1 MTIAAIG
8 GGPTAVPLRSSAS
21 ILPLIT
27 ILSLL
32 FLWLLVAVNRT
43 VHDPYMDEIFHIPQ
57 AQKYCKGRFDEWD
70 PKITTFPG
78 LYLAST
84 LYAKAAFTL
93 NVGDF
98 CSVAVLRSVNLLFAL
113 GNVVLCVLLRRHVA
127 PQDPNALLH
136 ALRIAVFPPLFFF
149 AFLFYTDAGATF
161 FVLLMALLAERVDL
175 LQYPPARGSFMLSSL
190 SGAVAVLFRQT
201 NIIWVVFVAGTVV
214 VRCVELAHS
223 KFIYGSLKEDTSASG
238 TSSVTHS
245 SLRVFL
251 SFISVVISNLPSILL
266 IVWPFV
272 VIVAGFVGFLVAN
285 GGIVVGKF
293 ESRANVNVHATSG
306 WISLTFF
313 WLNCAGDKSNH
324 EVTFHGAQV
333 LYFIVVAASG
343 FGLSLIA
350 PNQLKR
356 SIASLRRNA
365 GSSRGVVF
373 MIFAVVVTIGVI
385 HLFSPVHK
393 FMLADNRH
401 YTFYV
406 WRKFF
411 LKHDMAK
418 FLPAPLYLYFGWR
431 CWDELGRRRSPLWK
445 LVYALAVCLV
455 LIPSPL
461 VEPRYY
467 CVPFILLH
475 LNTSNQSA
483 FHLWIVTAVYMVVNM
498 LTLYIFLY
506 HPYTWV
512 DGSTARFMW

>member
-1 MTIAAIG
+1 MTITAIG

-21 ILPLIT
+21 ILPLIA
-27 ILSLL
+27 ILSLM

-57 AQKYCKGRFDEWD
+57 AQKYCEGRFDEWD

-136 ALRIAVFPPLFFF
+136 ALRIAVFPPLLFF

-285 GGIVVGKF
+285 GGIVVG
-293 ESRANVNVHATSG
+293 
-306 WISLTFF
+306 
-313 WLNCAGDKSNH
+313 DKSNH

-356 SIASLRRNA
+356 SIASLRWNA

-431 CWDELGRRRSPLWK
+431 CWDELGMF
-445 LVYALAVCLV
+445 VYV
-455 LIPSPL
+455 
-461 VEPRYY
+461 
-467 CVPFILLH
+467 
-475 LNTSNQSA
+475 
-483 FHLWIVTAVYMVVNM
+483 VT
-498 LTLYIFLY
+498 
-506 HPYTWV
+506 
-512 DGSTARFMW
+512 

>member
-1 MTIAAIG
+1 MKDDSVQC
-8 GGPTAVPLRSSAS
+8 GPGFTFMSYLANLWP
-21 ILPLIT
+21 
-27 ILSLL
+27 SL
-32 FLWLLVAVNRT
+32 
-43 VHDPYMDEIFHIPQ
+43 
-57 AQKYCKGRFDEWD
+57 DEWD

-78 LYLAST
+78 LYLVST
-84 LYAKAAFTL
+84 LYAKLASTFNTD
-93 NVGDF
+93 DF
-98 CSVAVLRSVNLLFAL
+98 CSVAVLRSVNVLFAV
-113 GNVVLCVLLRRHVA
+113 GNVVLCASIRHHVA
-127 PQDPNALLH
+127 PQDPHALLH

-149 AFLFYTDAGATF
+149 TFLFYTDGGATF
-161 FVLLMALLAERVDL
+161 FVLLMALLVERVDL
-175 LQYPPARGSFMLSSL
+175 LQYPPARGSFMLSAL

-201 NIIWVVFVAGTVV
+201 NIVWVVFVAGTVV

-223 KFIYGSLKEDTSASG
+223 KFIYGSLREDSSVSG
-238 TSSVTHS
+238 TASIVTHS

-251 SFISVVISNLPSILL
+251 NFISVVISNLPSILL

-272 VIVAGFVGFLVAN
+272 IIVAGFVGFLLTN
-285 GGIVVGKF
+285 GGIVVG
-293 ESRANVNVHATSG
+293 
-306 WISLTFF
+306 
-313 WLNCAGDKSNH
+313 DKANH
-324 EVTFHGAQV
+324 EMTFHGAQV

-350 PNQLKR
+350 PRNLKR
-356 SIASLRRNA
+356 FFGSVRRNA
-365 GSSRGVVF
+365 GSLRGALF
-373 MIFAVVVTIGVI
+373 MIFVAVVTIGVI
-385 HLFSPVHK
+385 YRFSPVHK

-411 LKHDMAK
+411 LKHKMAK
-418 FLPAPLYLYFGWR
+418 FLPTPLYLFFGWR
-431 CWDELGRRRSPLWK
+431 CWDELGRRRSSLWK

-483 FHLWIVTAVYMVVNM
+483 CQLWIVTAVYMAVNA

>member
-21 ILPLIT
+21 ILPLIA

-57 AQKYCKGRFDEWD
+57 AQKYCEGRFDEWD

-136 ALRIAVFPPLFFF
+136 ALRIAVFPPLLFF

-285 GGIVVGKF
+285 GGIVVG
-293 ESRANVNVHATSG
+293 
-306 WISLTFF
+306 
-313 WLNCAGDKSNH
+313 DKSNH

-411 LKHDMAK
+411 LKYDMAK

-431 CWDELGRRRSPLWK
+431 CWDELGMF
-445 LVYALAVCLV
+445 VYV
-455 LIPSPL
+455 
-461 VEPRYY
+461 
-467 CVPFILLH
+467 
-475 LNTSNQSA
+475 
-483 FHLWIVTAVYMVVNM
+483 VT
-498 LTLYIFLY
+498 
-506 HPYTWV
+506 
-512 DGSTARFMW
+512 

>member
-21 ILPLIT
+21 ILPLIA

-57 AQKYCKGRFDEWD
+57 AQKYCEGRFDEWD

-136 ALRIAVFPPLFFF
+136 ALRIAVFPPLLFF

-223 KFIYGSLKEDTSASG
+223 KFIYGSL
-238 TSSVTHS
+238 
-245 SLRVFL
+245 RVFL

-285 GGIVVGKF
+285 GGIVVG
-293 ESRANVNVHATSG
+293 
-306 WISLTFF
+306 
-313 WLNCAGDKSNH
+313 DKSNH

-356 SIASLRRNA
+356 SIASLRWNA

-461 VEPRYY
+461 VEY
-467 CVPFILLH
+467 V
-475 LNTSNQSA
+475 
-483 FHLWIVTAVYMVVNM
+483 
-498 LTLYIFLY
+498 
-506 HPYTWV
+506 
-512 DGSTARFMW
+512 

>member
-1 MTIAAIG
+1 MTITAIG
-8 GGPTAVPLRSSAS
+8 GGPTAVPVRSSAS
-21 ILPLIT
+21 ILPVIA
-27 ILSLL
+27 ILSLM

-57 AQKYCKGRFDEWD
+57 AQKYCEGRFDEWD

-136 ALRIAVFPPLFFF
+136 ALRIAVFPPLLFF

-285 GGIVVGKF
+285 GGIVVG
-293 ESRANVNVHATSG
+293 
-306 WISLTFF
+306 
-313 WLNCAGDKSNH
+313 DKSNH

-431 CWDELGRRRSPLWK
+431 CWDELGMF
-445 LVYALAVCLV
+445 VYV
-455 LIPSPL
+455 
-461 VEPRYY
+461 
-467 CVPFILLH
+467 
-475 LNTSNQSA
+475 
-483 FHLWIVTAVYMVVNM
+483 VT
-498 LTLYIFLY
+498 
-506 HPYTWV
+506 
-512 DGSTARFMW
+512 

>member
-1 MTIAAIG
+1 MTITAIG
-8 GGPTAVPLRSSAS
+8 GGLTAVPLRSSAS
-21 ILPLIT
+21 ILPVIA
-27 ILSLL
+27 ILSLM

-57 AQKYCKGRFDEWD
+57 AQKYCEGRFDEWD

-136 ALRIAVFPPLFFF
+136 ALRIAVFPPLLFF

-285 GGIVVGKF
+285 GGIVVG
-293 ESRANVNVHATSG
+293 
-306 WISLTFF
+306 
-313 WLNCAGDKSNH
+313 DKSNH

-431 CWDELGRRRSPLWK
+431 CWDELGMF
-445 LVYALAVCLV
+445 VYV
-455 LIPSPL
+455 
-461 VEPRYY
+461 
-467 CVPFILLH
+467 
-475 LNTSNQSA
+475 
-483 FHLWIVTAVYMVVNM
+483 VT
-498 LTLYIFLY
+498 
-506 HPYTWV
+506 
-512 DGSTARFMW
+512 

>member
-1 MTIAAIG
+1 MATIAAPT
-8 GGPTAVPLRSSAS
+8 GGPTAVLPRPSTS
-21 ILPLIT
+21 ILPVVATLGLL
-27 ILSLL
+27 LS
-32 FLWLLVAVNRT
+32 WLLAAVNKT
-43 VHDPYMDEIFHIPQ
+43 VPDPYMDEIFHIPQ
-57 AQKYCKGRFDEWD
+57 AQKYCEGRFDEWD

-78 LYLAST
+78 LYLVST
-84 LYAKAAFTL
+84 LYFKAASTL

-98 CSVAVLRSVNLLFAL
+98 CSVAVLRSVNVLFAL

-149 AFLFYTDAGATF
+149 TFLFYTDGGATF
-161 FVLLMALLAERVDL
+161 FVLLMALLAEKVDL
-175 LQYPPARGSFMLSSL
+175 LQYPPARGSFMLSATC
-190 SGAVAVLFRQT
+190 GAVAVLFRQT
-201 NIIWVVFVAGTVV
+201 NIVWVVFVAGTVV

-223 KFIYGSLKEDTSASG
+223 KFIYGSLKEDTSVNG

-251 SFISVVISNLPSILL
+251 NFISVVISNIPSILL

-272 VIVAGFVGFLVAN
+272 VLVLGFISFLVMN
-285 GGIVVGKF
+285 GGIVV
-293 ESRANVNVHATSG
+293 
-306 WISLTFF
+306 
-313 WLNCAGDKSNH
+313 GDKSNH
-324 EVTFHGAQV
+324 EVTFHGAQP
-333 LYFIVVAASG
+333 AKE
-343 FGLSLIA
+343 IA
-350 PNQLKR
+350 Q
-356 SIASLRRNA
+356 
-365 GSSRGVVF
+365 
-373 MIFAVVVTIGVI
+373 IGPPERC
-385 HLFSPVHK
+385 PVHK

-411 LKHDMAK
+411 LKHEVAK
-418 FLPAPLYLYFGWR
+418 FLPTPLYLFFGWH

-445 LVYALAVCLV
+445 LVYALAVSLV

-483 FHLWIVTAVYMVVNM
+483 FHLWVVTAVYMAVNA

>member
-1 MTIAAIG
+1 MATIAAPT
-8 GGPTAVPLRSSAS
+8 GGPTAVLPRPSTS
-21 ILPLIT
+21 ILPVVATLGLL
-27 ILSLL
+27 LS
-32 FLWLLVAVNRT
+32 WLLAAVNKT
-43 VHDPYMDEIFHIPQ
+43 VPDPYMDEIFHIPQ
-57 AQKYCKGRFDEWD
+57 AQKYCEGRFDEWD

-78 LYLAST
+78 LYLVST
-84 LYAKAAFTL
+84 LYFKAASTL

-98 CSVAVLRSVNLLFAL
+98 CSVAVLRSVNVLFAL

-149 AFLFYTDAGATF
+149 TFLFYTDGGATF
-161 FVLLMALLAERVDL
+161 FVLLMALLAEKVDL
-175 LQYPPARGSFMLSSL
+175 LQYPPARGSFMLSATC
-190 SGAVAVLFRQT
+190 GAVAVLFRQT
-201 NIIWVVFVAGTVV
+201 NIVWVVFVAGTVV

-223 KFIYGSLKEDTSASG
+223 KFIYGSLKEDTSVNG

-251 SFISVVISNLPSILL
+251 NFISVVISNIPSILL

-272 VIVAGFVGFLVAN
+272 VLVLGFISFLVMN
-285 GGIVVGKF
+285 GGIVV
-293 ESRANVNVHATSG
+293 
-306 WISLTFF
+306 
-313 WLNCAGDKSNH
+313 GDKSNH

-350 PNQLKR
+350 PSQLKR
-356 SIASLRRNA
+356 LLKSVRRNA
-365 GSSRGVVF
+365 GSFRGVLF
-373 MIFAVVVTIGVI
+373 MFFVVAVTIGVI
-385 HLFSPVHK
+385 YRFSPVHK

-411 LKHDMAK
+411 LKHEVAK
-418 FLPAPLYLYFGWR
+418 FLPTPLYLFFGWH

-445 LVYALAVCLV
+445 LVYALAVSLV

-483 FHLWIVTAVYMVVNM
+483 FHLWVVTAVYMAVNA

>member
-1 MTIAAIG
+1 MTITAIG

-21 ILPLIT
+21 ILPLIA
-27 ILSLL
+27 ILSLM

-57 AQKYCKGRFDEWD
+57 AQKYCEGRFDEWD

-136 ALRIAVFPPLFFF
+136 ALRIAVFPPLLFF

-223 KFIYGSLKEDTSASG
+223 KFIYGSL
-238 TSSVTHS
+238 
-245 SLRVFL
+245 RVFL

-285 GGIVVGKF
+285 GGIVVG
-293 ESRANVNVHATSG
+293 
-306 WISLTFF
+306 
-313 WLNCAGDKSNH
+313 DKSNH

-356 SIASLRRNA
+356 SIASLRWNA

-461 VEPRYY
+461 VEY
-467 CVPFILLH
+467 V
-475 LNTSNQSA
+475 
-483 FHLWIVTAVYMVVNM
+483 
-498 LTLYIFLY
+498 
-506 HPYTWV
+506 
-512 DGSTARFMW
+512 

>member
-285 GGIVVGKF
+285 GGIVVG
-293 ESRANVNVHATSG
+293 
-306 WISLTFF
+306 
-313 WLNCAGDKSNH
+313 DKSNH

-431 CWDELGRRRSPLWK
+431 CWDELGMF
-445 LVYALAVCLV
+445 VYV
-455 LIPSPL
+455 
-461 VEPRYY
+461 
-467 CVPFILLH
+467 
-475 LNTSNQSA
+475 
-483 FHLWIVTAVYMVVNM
+483 VT
-498 LTLYIFLY
+498 
-506 HPYTWV
+506 
-512 DGSTARFMW
+512 

>member
-1 MTIAAIG
+1 MAAADASDG
-8 GGPTAVPLRSSAS
+8 AVLPRSSAS
-21 ILPLIT
+21 ILPVVTLLGLLFSWLLAAVSKT
-27 ILSLL
+27 VSDPYMVPKTPLRRPVSILSLT
-32 FLWLLVAVNRT
+32 VCCSTNRQ
-43 VHDPYMDEIFHIPQ
+43 DEVFHIPQ
-57 AQKYCKGRFDEWD
+57 AQKYCEGRFDEWD

-84 LYAKAAFTL
+84 LYAKAAASL
-93 NVGDF
+93 HLGAF
-98 CSVAVLRSVNLLFAL
+98 CSVSVLRSVNVLFAL

-136 ALRIAVFPPLFFF
+136 ALRIAVFPPLFFL
-149 AFLFYTDAGATF
+149 AFLFYTDGGATF
-161 FVLLMALLAERVDL
+161 FVLLMALLAQKVDL
-175 LQYPPARGSFMLSSL
+175 LRYPPARGSFMLSAM

-201 NIIWVVFVAGTVV
+201 NIIWVFFVAGTVV

-223 KFIYGSLKEDTSASG
+223 KFIYGSLKEETGISG

-245 SLRVFL
+245 SSLRVFIN
-251 SFISVVISNLPSILL
+251 FVSVVVSNLPSILL

-272 VIVAGFVGFLVAN
+272 VIVAGFIGFLLTN
-285 GGIVVGKF
+285 GGIVV
-293 ESRANVNVHATSG
+293 
-306 WISLTFF
+306 
-313 WLNCAGDKSNH
+313 GDKSNH

-350 PNQLKR
+350 PSQLKKCIG
-356 SIASLRRNA
+356 SVRRYS
-365 GSSRGVVF
+365 GSGRGVLS
-373 MIFAVVVTIGVI
+373 MIFLLAVTVGVV
-385 HLFSPVHK
+385 HCFSPVHK

-411 LKHDMAK
+411 LKHELAK
-418 FLPAPLYLYFGWR
+418 FLPSPFYLFFGWR
-431 CWDELGRRRSPLWK
+431 CWDELDRRRSPLWK

-467 CVPFILLH
+467 CVPFIILH
-475 LNTSNQSA
+475 LNTGNQSA
-483 FHLWIVTAVYMVVNM
+483 FHLWVVTAVYMGVNA
-498 LTLYIFLY
+498 LTLYIFMY
-506 HPYTWV
+506 RPYNWV

>member
-1 MTIAAIG
+1 MTITAIG
-8 GGPTAVPLRSSAS
+8 GGPTAVPVRSSAS

-57 AQKYCKGRFDEWD
+57 AQKYCEGRFDEWD

-285 GGIVVGKF
+285 GGIVVG
-293 ESRANVNVHATSG
+293 
-306 WISLTFF
+306 
-313 WLNCAGDKSNH
+313 DKSNH

-431 CWDELGRRRSPLWK
+431 CWDELGMF
-445 LVYALAVCLV
+445 VYV
-455 LIPSPL
+455 
-461 VEPRYY
+461 
-467 CVPFILLH
+467 
-475 LNTSNQSA
+475 
-483 FHLWIVTAVYMVVNM
+483 VT
-498 LTLYIFLY
+498 
-506 HPYTWV
+506 
-512 DGSTARFMW
+512 

>member
-1 MTIAAIG
+1 MAPRAGAPG
-8 GGPTAVPLRSSAS
+8 GGDGAV
-21 ILPLIT
+21 LPRPQTSMLPA
-27 ILSLL
+27 LAVLGLL
-32 FLWLLVAVNRT
+32 FIWLLNAVNNT
-43 VHDPYMDEIFHIPQ
+43 VPEPYMDEIFHIPQ
-57 AQKYCKGRFDEWD
+57 AQKFCEGHYDEWD

-84 LYAKAAFTL
+84 LYAKAASTL
-93 NVGDF
+93 GFGAF
-98 CSVAVLRSVNLLFAL
+98 CSVSVLRSVNVMFAV
-113 GNVVLCVLLRRHVA
+113 GNVGLCVLLRRHVA
-127 PQDPNALLH
+127 PRDPNALLH
-136 ALRIAVFPPLFFF
+136 ALRVAVFPPLFFF
-149 AFLFYTDAGATF
+149 AFLFYTDGGATF
-161 FVLLMALLAERVDL
+161 FVLLMALLAEKVDL
-175 LQYPPARGSFMLSSL
+175 LQYPPARGSFMLSAM

-201 NIIWVVFVAGTVV
+201 NIVWVVFVAGTVV

-223 KFIYGSLKEDTSASG
+223 KFIYGSLKDEASAAG
-238 TSSVTHS
+238 TSTSTHS
-245 SLRVFL
+245 SLRAFL
-251 SFISVVISNLPSILL
+251 NFVSVVVSNLPSILQ

-272 VIVAGFVGFLVAN
+272 VIVAGFIGFLLTN
-285 GGIVVGKF
+285 GGIVV
-293 ESRANVNVHATSG
+293 
-306 WISLTFF
+306 
-313 WLNCAGDKSNH
+313 GDKSNH

-350 PNQLKR
+350 PVQ
-356 SIASLRRNA
+356 LRRFA
-365 GSSRGVVF
+365 GSVRRNLISFRGLVFIIFVVAATVG
-373 MIFAVVVTIGVI
+373 IIYR
-385 HLFSPVHK
+385 FSPVHK

-411 LKHDMAK
+411 LKHELAK
-418 FLPAPLYLYFGWR
+418 FLPTPAYLLFGWR
-431 CWDELGRRRSPLWK
+431 CWDDLGRRRSPLWK
-445 LVYALAVCLV
+445 LVYALAVYLV

-483 FHLWIVTAVYMVVNM
+483 FHQWVVVAAYMAVNA

-506 HPYTWV
+506 RPYEWV

>member
-1 MTIAAIG
+1 MANTAAAVD
-8 GGPTAVPLRSSAS
+8 PTPRSSAFS
-21 ILPLIT
+21 LPILVVLA
-27 ILSLL
+27 LVFSGLL
-32 FLWLLVAVNRT
+32 AVVNRT
-43 VHDPYMDEIFHIPQ
+43 VPDPYMDEIFHIPQ
-57 AQKYCKGRFDEWD
+57 AHKYCQGRLHEWD

-78 LYLAST
+78 LYMVST
-84 LYAKAAFTL
+84 LYVKAISAL
-93 NVGDF
+93 NVGEF
-98 CSVAVLRSVNLLFAL
+98 CSVAVLRSINVLFAV

-136 ALRIAVFPPLFFF
+136 AVRVAVFPPLFFVS
-149 AFLFYTDAGATF
+149 FLFYTDGGATF

-175 LQYPPARGSFMLSSL
+175 LQYPPARGSFMLSAL

-201 NIIWVVFVAGTVV
+201 NIVWVVFVAGTVV
-214 VRCVELAHS
+214 VRCVELAHA
-223 KFIYGSLKEDTSASG
+223 KFIYGSLKEETSAG
-238 TSSVTHS
+238 GASSTTHS

-251 SFISVVISNLPSILL
+251 NFVSVVVTNLPSILL

-272 VIVAGFVGFLVAN
+272 LIVGCFIGFLLTN
-285 GGIVVGKF
+285 GGIVVG
-293 ESRANVNVHATSG
+293 
-306 WISLTFF
+306 
-313 WLNCAGDKSNH
+313 DKANH

-333 LYFIVVAASG
+333 LYFIAVAASG
-343 FGLSLIA
+343 FGLSLIT
-350 PNQLKR
+350 PTQFR
-356 SIASLRRNA
+356 RFFGSVRRNI
-365 GSSRGVVF
+365 SSLRGVVF
-373 MIFAVVVTIGVI
+373 LFFVVAVTIGVI
-385 HLFSPVHK
+385 DRFSPVHK

-411 LKHDMAK
+411 LKHKLAK
-418 FLPAPLYLYFGWR
+418 FLPTPVYLFGGWR
-431 CWDELGRRRSPLWK
+431 CWDDLGRRRSPLWK

-475 LNTSNQSA
+475 LNTSSQPA
-483 FHLWIVTAVYMVVNM
+483 FHQWGVIVAYMVVNV

-506 HPYTWV
+506 RPYTWV